1 MLQVKF
7 YHSNW
12 NHKLKCWRIDF
23 LQFLKKSFRIAVG
36 ILTCQKC
43 HCRKLALTFYKST
56 WRPVF
61 VFPFNHQSCLY
72 ELNTSDKTR
81 LSLWYFEC
89 VIRNTFS
96 IHISPKNN
104 EDVWIH
110 ETWNIILRFIT
121 CYECQVS
128 STVWIKQKY
137 TKTIQT
143 VFSLE

>member
-7 YHSNW
+7 YHGNW

-23 LQFLKKSFRIAVG
+23 LQCLKKSFRIAVG

-43 HCRKLALTFYKST
+43 RCRKLALTFYKST

-81 LSLWYFEC
+81 LSLYYFEY
-89 VIRNTFS
+89 VIRNALLFS
-96 IHISPKNN
+96 YPIF
-104 EDVWIH
+104 
-110 ETWNIILRFIT
+110 LRFQYTFPQKIMKT
-121 CYECQVS
+121 HEFMRLEILFYVS
-128 STVWIKQKY
+128 SHAMNVK
-137 TKTIQT
+137 
-143 VFSLE
+143 

>member
-1 MLQVKF
+1 MISHVLQVKF

-89 VIRNTFS
+89 VIRNTFKFS
-96 IHISPKNN
+96 IHISQIKIMKTY
-104 EDVWIH
+104 EFMRL
-110 ETWNIILRFIT
+110 EILFYI
-121 CYECQVS
+121 S
-128 STVWIKQKY
+128 SHAMNVK
-137 TKTIQT
+137 
-143 VFSLE
+143 